1 MLKKMK
7 NRSYREEVNRLKRKV
22 KVVKNEVSVRL
33 KNRAEGGRTKNGT
46 KVRLNNVRGNRLK

>member
-33 KNRAEGGRTKNGT
+33 KNRAEGGRTKNGN

>member
-7 NRSYREEVNRLKRKV
+7 SRSYREEVNRLKRKV

-33 KNRAEGGRTKNGT
+33 KNKASRITTECERRK
-46 KVRLNNVRGNRLK
+46 